1 MNFETV
7 QIAKIK
13 PAAYN
18 PRKLSE
24 QGLIDLVGSI
34 TTLGFILPIIINRDN
49 LTIVAG
55 HQRTTAAKA
64 IKLTEVPAF
73 YIRGVDLHD
82 EILFNQIHNGIEYEP
97 KVSGTCNESRERGF
111 HTLPIKSFDCP
122 DYNVIVANEICRLI
136 IKYGDPLCAI
146 VCEGE
151 VVFGNNYIYACKTL
165 NSDAHVSFINKDEL
179 GKFRYYFSRQYG
191 VFNYEKVERQDYVQ
205 GLAQPNRAG
214 GVDWSPLYRTVLP
227 AIAKLGKEIHVLDF
241 GCGKGAFIGKMNK
254 VLGYRNTVGLEFFN
268 HNRVGISIERGQLMI
283 DRFIQSIK
291 RHGLF
296 DVVICDAVINS
307 VNSQEAEDAV
317 MGCLNTFCKPGGK
330 IFFSG
335 RRREDIEGRYNYKKA
350 ATIERYIHFPDTNG
364 LSAILR
370 EGQWY
375 FQKFLYEDQVDA
387 IIAKNNLLPFN
398 RYNSSGYFGVGATK
412 ISNISREDMIKSID
426 FEFDLDLPNNQRY
439 GRQNEV
445 KELLRLM

>member
-7 QIAKIK
+7 QINKIK

-24 QGLIDLVGSI
+24 QGLVDLIGSI
-34 TTLGFILPIIINRDN
+34 STLGFILPIIINRDN

-55 HQRTTAAKA
+55 HQRTTAAKQ
-64 IKLTEVPAF
+64 ISMKEVPCF

-97 KVSGTCNESRERGF
+97 KVSGKCSSARGRGF
-111 HTLPIKSFDCP
+111 HTLPIADFDCP

-146 VCEGE
+146 VCDGE
-151 VVFGNNYIYACKTL
+151 VVFGNNYIYACKML
-165 NSDAHVSFINKDEL
+165 NSEVHVSFINKDEL
-179 GKFRYYFSRQYG
+179 GKFKYYFSRQYG

-214 GVDWSPLYRTVLP
+214 GVQWSPLYRTVLP
-227 AIAKLGKEIHVLDF
+227 VISKMTKDIHILDF
-241 GCGKGAFIGKMNK
+241 GCGKGAFIGKLNK
-254 VLGYRNTVGLEFFN
+254 VMGYRNTVGLEYFN
-268 HNRVGISIERGQLMI
+268 HNRFGISIERGLYLI
-283 DRFIQSIK
+283 DKFIQSIE
-291 RHGLF
+291 RNGLF

-335 RRREDIEGRYNYKKA
+335 RRREDIEARYNYKKA
-350 ATIERYIHFPDTNG
+350 ATIERYIHFPDARG

-375 FQKFLYEDQVDA
+375 FQKFLYEREVDE
-387 IIAKNNLLPFN
+387 IIRRNNLLPFN
-398 RYNSSGYFGVGATK
+398 RYNNSGYYGVGATK
-412 ISNISREDMIKSID
+412 ISDISREEMIRSID
-426 FEFDLDLPNNQRY
+426 FEFNLALPNDKRY
-439 GRQNEV
+439 GRQDDV
-445 KELLRLM
+445 KKLMKLM